1 MTDNRP
7 WSEIVKEYDLR
18 ECRQCK
24 AVISGTGNG
33 SWGRSPNRE
42 DSSLCECCIPK
53 CLDGCEYEEVD
64 LSSFGGLVN
73 KCMKCRDIQPIRAR
87 KS

>member
-7 WSEIVKEYDLR
+7 WSEIVKENDLR

-33 SWGRSPNRE
+33 YWGRSPNRQ
-42 DSSLCECCIPK
+42 DASLCECCEPK
-53 CLDGCEYEEVD
+53 CLDGCKYREVD
-64 LSSFGGLVN
+64 IFGGPVL
-73 KCMKCRDIQPIRAR
+73 KCYKCRDIQPIR
-87 KS
+87 